1 LVKKVSYIVGD
12 IFEIELENGLKG
24 FGKILIIDKPSI
36 FIELY
41 KMQPVVE
48 EETIDETEKY
58 LPILSIWSTDL
69 GLKKG
74 IWKIFKNE
82 PVIKEVKMPDFWKR
96 DALNH
101 DKIILIRGTETLQ
114 VTEDQIGN
122 AQPYGIFGHEAVRI
136 RYAYELKQSGL
147 L

>member
-1 LVKKVSYIVGD
+1 MVKKSSYIVGD

-24 FGKILIIDKPSI
+24 LGKILKIDKPSI

-41 KMQPVVE
+41 KMQPMVK
-48 EETIDETEKY
+48 EETIDENEKY
-58 LPILSIWSTDL
+58 SPILSIWSTDL
-69 GLKKG
+69 GLKKD
-74 IWKIFKNE
+74 IWRILRNE
-82 PVIKEVKMPDFWKR
+82 PIIEEVKMPDFWKR

-114 VTEDQIGN
+114 ITEEQIGN

-136 RYAYELKQSGL
+136 RYIYELKQKGIL
-147 L
+147 